1 VVFVAGEECLA
12 VGLGAAQ
19 ARLADLLRDGTLI
32 TSAADCY
39 EQGMTGLARVGPLDS
54 APGGSKLVEVQFGE
68 LVIRGDSARV
78 PLRWQAT
85 GRGGV
90 LFPALDAD
98 LELTALGAD
107 ATMLRLAGAYRPLPG
122 KAGAALDR
130 AVLQRVAIATIQ
142 AFIRRV
148 GDAIVHPAGFPVPGQ
163 QRLDPSPWQQPPAP
177 EMPLASPRSVRLG
190 RLSG

>member
-1 VVFVAGEECLA
+1 VVFVAEEECLA
-12 VGLGAAQ
+12 VGLGAARV
-19 ARLADLLRDGTLI
+19 RLADLLQDGTLI

-39 EQGMTGLARVGPLDS
+39 EQGMTGLARVGPLGP
-54 APGGSKLVEVQFGE
+54 APGGSKLVGVQFGE
-68 LVIRGDSARV
+68 LVIRGDSARL

-85 GRGGV
+85 GPGGV

-107 ATMLRLAGAYRPLPG
+107 ATMLRLAGAYRPQPG
-122 KAGAALDR
+122 KAGAAPDR
-130 AVLQRVAIATIQ
+130 AGLQRVAAATIQ

-177 EMPLASPRSVRLG
+177 ETP
-190 RLSG
+190 